1 MILISIKNEDMGQ
14 NPSIEVSE
22 LTKLFAAL
30 TTMFLEVARGET
42 SQYFFNMKAIN
53 GTIKFVNR
61 KAGVIKDGDI
71 INEQ

>member
-1 MILISIKNEDMGQ
+1 MVLISIKNEDMGQ

-30 TTMFLEVARGET
+30 TTMVLEVSRGET
-42 SQYFFNMKAIN
+42 SQYFFNMQASD

-61 KAGVIKDGDI
+61 RAGVMKDGE
-71 INEQ
+71 NYYE